1 MNSSKGRVVL
11 IDDDQHVV
19 EMLGALL
26 RRAPFDVEAF
36 TSPIQGLEWIKQHGA
51 DLILADYLMPGLNGL
66 DLLTQ
71 LKEIEPTLPVIV
83 ISGEGTIEAAVEA
96 MKRGAYDFIEKPFHP
111 ELLILAA
118 SRACELRRLRRDCET
133 LQSELERA
141 SGAHGVVFRS
151 EPMSKIVELVKRL
164 APRDIS
170 ILIEGETGTGK
181 EVVARM
187 IHQESQRARQPFVP
201 VDCSSLP
208 ESLLESELFGHE
220 RGAFTGASQSKRGLL
235 EEVDGGTL
243 FLDEAANMSAS
254 VQSKLLRVL
263 QDRQIR
269 RIGGTEL
276 IKVDFRLISASNVP
290 LQTAVVE
297 ERFRAD
303 LFYRLNGAVVQLPPL
318 AARQD
323 DIPLLAMHFMQLY
336 SARFK
341 RKVVAISSAGMGVL
355 LDYRWPGNVREL
367 EHTIMRAV
375 CIADGEEIQKQDLP
389 SELRAAKASAAGTG
403 RQMPL
408 PAVAS
413 GEGRLGD
420 AIGSHI
426 RAVLEATGGNK
437 SRAAAV
443 LGITRRSL
451 YRQLRKHDIT
461 PRASALN

>member
-1 MNSSKGRVVL
+1 
-11 IDDDQHVV
+11 
-19 EMLGALL
+19 
-26 RRAPFDVEAF
+26 
-36 TSPIQGLEWIKQHGA
+36 
-51 DLILADYLMPGLNGL
+51 
-66 DLLTQ
+66 
-71 LKEIEPTLPVIV
+71 
-83 ISGEGTIEAAVEA
+83 
-96 MKRGAYDFIEKPFHP
+96 
-111 ELLILAA
+111 
-118 SRACELRRLRRDCET
+118 
-133 LQSELERA
+133 
-141 SGAHGVVFRS
+141 
-151 EPMSKIVELVKRL
+151 
-164 APRDIS
+164 
-170 ILIEGETGTGK
+170 
-181 EVVARM
+181 
-187 IHQESQRARQPFVP
+187 
-201 VDCSSLP
+201 
-208 ESLLESELFGHE
+208 
-220 RGAFTGASQSKRGLL
+220 
-235 EEVDGGTL
+235 
-243 FLDEAANMSAS
+243 MSAS

-375 CIADGEEIQKQDLP
+375 CVADGEEIQKQDLP

-413 GEGRLGD
+413 GDGRLGD